1 MSEKETAGLEE
12 EVIKIYRVGH
22 MEKGGRRLRYTAM
35 VVVGDKNGTVGLG
48 YGKANQVPAAVEKA
62 VKIARKS
69 AVKVARHGNTI
80 PHQIMARYEASK
92 VLLKPASSGTGV
104 IAGPAVRAVLEAAGI
119 KDILSKSFGT
129 NNAKNLAKATWEGL
143 KSLRSKEEVEGLRG
157 VKLQ

>member
-1 MSEKETAGLEE
+1 LSEEETGALQE

-69 AVKVARHGNTI
+69 AVKVARLGNTI
-80 PHQIMARYEASK
+80 PHQVLARYEASK
-92 VLLKPASSGTGV
+92 VLLMPASSGTGV
-104 IAGPAVRAVLEAAGI
+104 IAGPAVRAVVEAAGI
-119 KDILSKSFGT
+119 KDILTKSFGT
-129 NNAKNLAKATWEGL
+129 HNAKNLAKATWKGL
-143 KSLRSKEEVEGLRG
+143 KRLTTKEQVAALRG
-157 VKLQ
+157 GKL

>member
-1 MSEKETAGLEE
+1 MSEEETGALQE

-69 AVKVARHGNTI
+69 AVKVARLGNTI
-80 PHQIMARYEASK
+80 PHQVLARYEASK
-92 VLLKPASSGTGV
+92 VLLMPASSGTGV
-104 IAGPAVRAVLEAAGI
+104 IAGPAVRAVVEAAGI
-119 KDILSKSFGT
+119 KDILTKSFGT
-129 NNAKNLAKATWEGL
+129 HNAKNLAKATWKGL
-143 KSLRSKEEVEGLRG
+143 RSLRTKEEVEALRG
-157 VKLQ
+157 VKL

>member
-1 MSEKETAGLEE
+1 L
-12 EVIKIYRVGH
+12 
-22 MEKGGRRLRYTAM
+22 
-35 VVVGDKNGTVGLG
+35 N
-48 YGKANQVPAAVEKA
+48 
-62 VKIARKS
+62 
-69 AVKVARHGNTI
+69 
-80 PHQIMARYEASK
+80 
-92 VLLKPASSGTGV
+92 PASSGTGV

>member
-1 MSEKETAGLEE
+1 MSEEETGALQE

-69 AVKVARHGNTI
+69 AVKVARLGNTI
-80 PHQIMARYEASK
+80 PHQVLARYEASK
-92 VLLKPASSGTGV
+92 VLLMPASSGTGV
-104 IAGPAVRAVLEAAGI
+104 IAGPAVRAVVEAAGI
-119 KDILSKSFGT
+119 KDILTKSFGT
-129 NNAKNLAKATWEGL
+129 HNAKNLSKATWKGL
-143 KSLRSKEEVEGLRG
+143 KSLRTKEEAEALRG
-157 VKLQ
+157 VKF